1 MATMNNSLQRGFTLI
16 ELMIVLAIIG
26 ILAALAL
33 PMYQDYVTRA
43 RVTEG
48 LMLAGPA
55 RTAIGDMFSETG
67 KLPGGSNAS
76 YLLPSATSLS
86 GSYTRSVSVN
96 GGAISITYRTLG
108 GNASGLVL
116 ILTPVTATGGVS
128 WNCGSAGTTLPVAY
142 RPSTCR

>member
-1 MATMNNSLQRGFTLI
+1 MATMNTMQRGFTLI

-55 RTAIGDMFSETG
+55 RTAIGDIYSETG
-67 KLPGGSNAS
+67 KLPGGSNSS
-76 YLLPSATSLS
+76 YQLPSAASLA
-86 GSYTRSVSVN
+86 GAYTRSVSVT
-96 GGAISITYRTLG
+96 GGAIRITYRTLG
-108 GNASGLVL
+108 GSASGLVL
-116 ILTPVTATGGVS
+116 VLTPATATGGIS

-142 RPSTCR
+142 RPTSCR